1 MLFYVAAGLV
11 AFGALFAAAGIAA
24 ERGVHYGIRLF
35 RRG

>member
-24 ERGVHYGIRLF
+24 ERGVHYGMRFF